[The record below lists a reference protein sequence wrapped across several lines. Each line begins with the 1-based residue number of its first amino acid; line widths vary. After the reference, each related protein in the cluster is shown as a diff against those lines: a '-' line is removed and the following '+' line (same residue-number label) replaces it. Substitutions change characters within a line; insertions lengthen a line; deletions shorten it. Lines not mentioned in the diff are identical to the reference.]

1 MGDGSKIFRG
11 GGDAPEPPSYT
22 RRFAPSICLALFGL
36 IPPPKNPGYTPG
48 SYTHIPNFINIA
60 SLVAELLPLVD
71 FDYENNYDKLIMG
84 NNLAA
89 NEEIFIKFGMW
100 VYLLRKCV
108 EF

>member
-1 MGDGSKIFRG
+1 MGVEHLKI
-11 GGDAPEPPSYT
+11 
-22 RRFAPSICLALFGL
+22 L
-36 IPPPKNPGYTPG
+36 IHVQILRTNIVLMWEL
-48 SYTHIPNFINIA
+48 THIPNFINIA